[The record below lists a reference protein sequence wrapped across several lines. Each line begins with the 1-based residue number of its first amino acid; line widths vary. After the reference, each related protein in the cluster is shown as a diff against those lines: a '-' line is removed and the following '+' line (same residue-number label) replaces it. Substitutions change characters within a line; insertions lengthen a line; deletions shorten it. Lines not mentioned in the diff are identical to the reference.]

1 MDAVAKYLTGV
12 CTIYLSIYIY
22 IVTYTNSKVAGAH
35 ANAHIYTCVHLRMY
49 TYTCVSAFA
58 DTCREEWLLNPLQVR
73 DCFPEMKIEPDGA
86 IFSMY
91 GFSIKIDVPG
101 RADNLYHSALIV
113 DAYREHAENQL
124 AVYCSMTKQ
133 LGAYFIFF

>member
-1 MDAVAKYLTGV
+1 MQM
-12 CTIYLSIYIY
+12 
-22 IVTYTNSKVAGAH
+22 
-35 ANAHIYTCVHLRMY
+35 HIYTCVHLRMY